1 MKNYLRIYLITAAIS
16 LILSIIISGASSFYE
31 IGFGFGTLNLIFGA
45 LMLFAGLIMVLAGSK
60 ESGKATLAAGGLILL
75 TGGIFCSIFP
85 WEMNF
90 R

>member
-1 MKNYLRIYLITAAIS
+1 MKNYLRIYLITAAAS
-16 LILSIIISGASSFYE
+16 LFLSALITGAKSIDE
-31 IGFGFGTLNLIFGA
+31 VGMGFGTLNLIFGV
-45 LMLFAGLIMVLAGSK
+45 LLLFVGLIMVLAGSK

-85 WEMNF
+85 LEMNF